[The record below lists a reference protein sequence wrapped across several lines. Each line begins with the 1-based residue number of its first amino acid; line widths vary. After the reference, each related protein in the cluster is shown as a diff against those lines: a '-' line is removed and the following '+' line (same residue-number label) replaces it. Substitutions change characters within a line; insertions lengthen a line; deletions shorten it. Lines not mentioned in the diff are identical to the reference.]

1 MKRTRCY
8 FSLIKHCS
16 GQPLCRSQ
24 PRLQELHLASC
35 DQKLPLL
42 HFLTA
47 RHVQGTCSRLAYST
61 SVEETLDPEA
71 ESELPPP
78 PTRTVSVDPETSV
91 NLNIRTQSNDPA
103 KHTSD
108 DEGLFYTVPK
118 EEYEKYVQ
126 DGQWHTFH
134 RQVKTFQ
141 ECAIM
146 VRRPALDLFR
156 MVDSLN
162 LSLPPARFLFYG
174 PQGNGKTVTLAHVV
188 HKYAKEGWLTIHF
201 PNMLNLIRYHRVVQR
216 SYVASFYNKSR
227 YDLTEDSGRW
237 LAFFLEQNRE
247 LLAKFQTT
255 KDYQWSERESTSAGT
270 PLTDVV
276 FLGIDRIKFAADCI
290 GVLLKEI
297 KAQAAEKDI
306 KVLVAV
312 EGVNACW
319 KDIHSILDEAKQPVN
334 AKHVSLLHHIRT
346 LFEPNWVGGVCVGT
360 LCPSVDALDEPLE
373 DTKVPYTPQYLLKKE
388 GFEFMDPF
396 IPIQVPE
403 FSNREAF
410 NMVDYLIERKWIQR
424 PSAKTHE
431 GKKELI
437 MLSNRKPKDF
447 MEVSALW

>member
-1 MKRTRCY
+1 MAAPI
-8 FSLIKHCS
+8 LIKHCS

-91 NLNIRTQSNDPA
+91 NLNIRTQSNDP
-103 KHTSD
+103 
-108 DEGLFYTVPK
+108 
-118 EEYEKYVQ
+118 
-126 DGQWHTFH
+126 
-134 RQVKTFQ
+134 
-141 ECAIM
+141 
-146 VRRPALDLFR
+146 
-156 MVDSLN
+156 
-162 LSLPPARFLFYG
+162 
-174 PQGNGKTVTLAHVV
+174 
-188 HKYAKEGWLTIHF
+188 
-201 PNMLNLIRYHRVVQR
+201 
-216 SYVASFYNKSR
+216 
-227 YDLTEDSGRW
+227 
-237 LAFFLEQNRE
+237 
-247 LLAKFQTT
+247 TT

-276 FLGIDRIKFAADCI
+276 FL
-290 GVLLKEI
+290 
-297 KAQAAEKDI
+297 AQAAEKDI

-319 KDIHSILDEAKQPVN
+319 KDIHSILDEAKQP
-334 AKHVSLLHHIRT
+334 
-346 LFEPNWVGGVCVGT
+346 
-360 LCPSVDALDEPLE
+360 
-373 DTKVPYTPQYLLKKE
+373 

-424 PSAKTHE
+424 PSDLAQISK
-431 GKKELI
+431 
-437 MLSNRKPKDF
+437 
-447 MEVSALW
+447 A